1 MGASPFSEDDG
12 GATVTLA
19 AVLIMAAGA
28 VDVTVGIVA
37 KTHAHS
43 WGWAFVAYGVA
54 QALAGIMVL
63 VGSRGAR
70 LAAIVLSTV
79 SAIAHVTH
87 IPDRPAWAIGLIA
100 VDAVIVFVLVVN
112 GARYV
117 DERRMVDLLA
127 SEADEGWGSADYV
140 SDPDAGR
147 AAAMIATGRPV
158 S

>member
-19 AVLIMAAGA
+19 AVLVMGAGA

-37 KTHAHS
+37 ATRSHS
-43 WGWAFVAYGVA
+43 WGWAFVGYGLT

-63 VGSRGAR
+63 AGARGAR
-70 LAAIVLSTV
+70 LAAIVLTVV
-79 SAIAHVTH
+79 SAIAHITH
-87 IPDRPAWAIGLIA
+87 IPDRPAWSIGLIA

-127 SEADEGWGSADYV
+127 VESSEGWSSVDYV

-147 AAAMIATGRPV
+147 AAAMSATGRPV

>member
-1 MGASPFSEDDG
+1 MGAFAEDDG

-19 AVLIMAAGA
+19 AVLILGAGA

-37 KTHAHS
+37 TTHSHR
-43 WGWAFVAYGVA
+43 WGWAFVGYGLA
-54 QALAGIMVL
+54 QALAGILVL

-70 LAAIVLSTV
+70 VGAIVLTTV

-87 IPDRPAWAIGLIA
+87 IPDRPAWSIGMIA
-100 VDAVIVFVLVVN
+100 ADALIVFVLVVH
-112 GARYV
+112 GAHYA

-127 SEADEGWGSADYV
+127 SEADQGWGSADYV
-140 SDPDAGR
+140 SDPEAGR